1 MHDTAPTMTYQ
12 PLATRLSALVLVA
25 LGCSG
30 SSRTTNPAPVT
41 EPVTAVEPDAGALPA
56 AADVPAPTV
65 AQAPGDAGAPAEAP
79 MPPMPEGLHGP
90 ARPWARMTPQEKGRY
105 MGEAV
110 MPAMTALLQ
119 AYDPAHFA
127 TVTCAT
133 CHGTNARAVHFHM
146 PNALP
151 ALPAFGTPAAQQ
163 RMAAQ
168 RRMYEFMGTRVA
180 PAMRQIL
187 GAQPFDPQ
195 TRQGFGCFSCHPHEG
210 AAAAAG
216 DAGTAAH

>member
-1 MHDTAPTMTYQ
+1 MKRTAASLRWPSG
-12 PLATRLSALVLVA
+12 LIVLA

-30 SSRTTNPAPVT
+30 SARTTNPTPAP
-41 EPVTAVEPDAGALPA
+41 EPMVSAPMAEADAGPPM
-56 AADVPAPTV
+56 AADVPEVT
-65 AQAPGDAGAPAEAP
+65 AQAEADAGPPEAP
-79 MPPMPEGLHGP
+79 MPPMPAGLHGP
-90 ARPWARMTPQEKGRY
+90 ARPWARMTGAQKGQY
-105 MGEAV
+105 MAQAV

-133 CHGTNARAVHFHM
+133 CHGANARAVHFHM

-168 RRMYEFMGTRVA
+168 HRMYEFMGTRMT
-180 PAMRQIL
+180 PAMAQLL
-187 GAQPFDPQ
+187 GTQPFNPE
-195 TRQGFGCFSCHPHEG
+195 THQGFGCFNCHPHEG
-210 AAAAAG
+210 AASAAPAPM
-216 DAGTAAH
+216 TP